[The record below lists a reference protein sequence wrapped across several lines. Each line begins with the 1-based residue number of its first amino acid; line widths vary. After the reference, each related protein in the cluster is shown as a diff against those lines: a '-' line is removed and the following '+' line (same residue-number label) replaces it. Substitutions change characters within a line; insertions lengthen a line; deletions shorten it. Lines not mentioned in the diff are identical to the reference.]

1 MENIMDYDIYLGI
14 EDGRIKRKTM
24 SPVDTIDYKFK
35 LSELK
40 HDEKKDQ
47 ADEKS
52 LERFNKINAIKCHS
66 RMMELRLEAER
77 NGIKEGKLVK
87 LDKYYQNVLSSY
99 LDYFED
105 KNFQLPLF
113 KIVDDSSPAYAMN
126 LKTGTVIDLTPK
138 QSHIIKLL
146 HKRFFNSKIGEEW
159 LWFSQIFNMLDDR
172 YKNPNWNSMT
182 DVFEKE
188 SGRAKLEKLCDVKSI
203 GSRKFY
209 RMKVSQ

>member
-1 MENIMDYDIYLGI
+1 MDYDIYLGI
-14 EDGRIKRKTM
+14 KDGRIMRKTM
-24 SPVDTIDYKFK
+24 SPVDTIDYEFK

-40 HDEKKDQ
+40 HDEKKNQ
-47 ADEKS
+47 ADEKR
-52 LERFNKINAIKCHS
+52 LERFNKINAIKCHR

-99 LDYFED
+99 LDYLED

-113 KIVDDSSPAYAMN
+113 KIVDDTRQRYAMN
-126 LKTGTVIDLTPK
+126 LKTGTVIDLTLK
-138 QSHIIKLL
+138 QSHIIKIL

-159 LWFSQIFNMLDDR
+159 LWFSQIYNMLDER
-172 YKNPNWNSMT
+172 YKNSNWNSMT

-188 SGRAKLEKLCDVKSI
+188 SGRAKLEKLCDVKSV

-209 RMKVSQ
+209 RMKVS